1 MNTSQNGADP
11 RQWLLEELIL
21 ALSRLARPA
30 EGQVAYL
37 DTLGTD
43 RSADELALELD
54 DVAEAALAAELLSE
68 TQRTLLRDLDRQLG
82 EMSGSDHAE
91 LWSHEA
97 LRTSP
102 AWTEVRAR
110 ARATL
115 SELHAERVT
124 SSWPSRRA
132 AIGSAAPTV
141 DVIEP

>member
-1 MNTSQNGADP
+1 MNTTRNGADP
-11 RQWLLEELIL
+11 RQWLIEDLIL

-30 EGQVAYL
+30 DGQVAYL

-54 DVAEAALAAELLSE
+54 DVVEAALAAPELLSE
-68 TQRTLLRDLDRQLG
+68 TQRTLLRELDRQLG
-82 EMSGSDHAE
+82 AMSGSDRAE

-115 SELHAERVT
+115 SELHAEPVA
-124 SSWPSRRA
+124 SS
-132 AIGSAAPTV
+132 
-141 DVIEP
+141 